1 MKNLAV
7 TNLIPSDFVIVIGRQ
22 CGSGGREL
30 GKALAARL
38 GVPYYDRRL
47 LTDASKELGM
57 RTDLLERND
66 ERRPSGLLSWLS
78 SSCGAPEAAYSGP
91 TFSARDLQIL
101 QGKVLRGLLERG
113 ACVIVGRG
121 ADYIGR
127 DLPNILSVFLHAP
140 MDRRVEN
147 MRKGEAAG
155 MSDAEIVEL
164 INRTDRRRGDYYN
177 DFTGRRWGAADNYHL
192 CIDSSLTDK
201 EAIVDM
207 IVTLLQRR
215 CAGRE

>member
-1 MKNLAV
+1 
-7 TNLIPSDFVIVIGRQ
+7 
-22 CGSGGREL
+22 
-30 GKALAARL
+30 
-38 GVPYYDRRL
+38 
-47 LTDASKELGM
+47 M
-57 RTDLLERND
+57 RADLLERND

-78 SSCGAPEAAYSGP
+78 SSCGAPEAAYPGP

-147 MRKGEAAG
+147 MRKGDAAG